1 MTFRLKG
8 GPELLQLLDQLPK
21 NLERNVIRGGLR
33 AGAKV
38 IQQQAKANVPVKTGQ
53 LKRAIGIGTRTDG
66 AKLSSYI
73 KLRGKGSY
81 LGLFIE
87 YGVAP
92 HLISVSDAD
101 TPVRQTRHGPRKVSI
116 GTINKMLKRGSL
128 RIGENF
134 VGLYLRGSLAYG
146 DATPATSD
154 IDALAVTE
162 APVTDPELAAL
173 GPVAG
178 RHDRRPA
185 LVAGPPHPP
194 SSAARSPPTNC
205 SARRVWRWWRPRPT
219 SCSPRSASSSTT
231 TPRHCSCSVTPAPR
245 SS

>member
-66 AKLSSYI
+66 AKLSSYV

-92 HLISVSDAD
+92 HLISVTEAD
-101 TPVRQTRHGPRKVSI
+101 VPVRQTRHGPRKVSI
-116 GTINKMLKRGSL
+116 STMNKMLKRGSL
-128 RIGENF
+128 KIGENF
-134 VGLYLRGSLAYG
+134 VG
-146 DATPATSD
+146 
-154 IDALAVTE
+154 
-162 APVTDPELAAL
+162 PVIMHPGHAAKPFL
-173 GPVAG
+173 
-178 RHDRRPA
+178 RPA
-185 LVAGPPHPP
+185 LDQKAEEAVTAMGAYIAH
-194 SSAARSPPTNC
+194 
-205 SARRVWRWWRPRPT
+205 RVQIGDLK
-219 SCSPRSASSSTT
+219 A
-231 TPRHCSCSVTPAPR
+231 PALEVDDE
-245 SS
+245 

>member
-53 LKRAIGIGTRTDG
+53 LKCAIGIGTRTDG
-66 AKLSSYI
+66 AKLSSYV

-92 HLISVSDAD
+92 HLILVSDAD
-101 TPVRQTRHGPRKVSI
+101 MPVRETRHGPRKASI
-116 GTINKMLKRGSL
+116 GRVNKMLKRGSL
-128 RIGENF
+128 KIGENF
-134 VGLYLRGSLAYG
+134 VG
-146 DATPATSD
+146 
-154 IDALAVTE
+154 
-162 APVTDPELAAL
+162 PVVMHPGHAAKPFL
-173 GPVAG
+173 
-178 RHDRRPA
+178 RPA
-185 LVAGPPHPP
+185 LEQKAEEAVTVMGAYIAH
-194 SSAARSPPTNC
+194 
-205 SARRVWRWWRPRPT
+205 RVQIGDLK
-219 SCSPRSASSSTT
+219 A
-231 TPRHCSCSVTPAPR
+231 PALEVDDE
-245 SS
+245 

>member
-8 GPELLQLLDQLPK
+8 GPELLQLLNELPK

-38 IQQQAKANVPVKTGQ
+38 IQQQAKTNVAVKTGQ

-66 AKLSSYI
+66 AKLSSYV

-101 TPVRQTRHGPRKVSI
+101 IPVRETRHGPRKVGI
-116 GTINKMLKRGSL
+116 GTMNKMLKRGSL
-128 RIGENF
+128 KIGENF
-134 VGLYLRGSLAYG
+134 VG
-146 DATPATSD
+146 
-154 IDALAVTE
+154 
-162 APVTDPELAAL
+162 PVVMHPGHAAKPFL
-173 GPVAG
+173 
-178 RHDRRPA
+178 RPA
-185 LVAGPPHPP
+185 LEQKAE
-194 SSAARSPPTNC
+194 AA
-205 SARRVWRWWRPRPT
+205 
-219 SCSPRSASSSTT
+219 
-231 TPRHCSCSVTPAPR
+231 VTAMGAYIAHR
-245 SS
+245 MQIGDLKAAALEVDDE